1 MLAAGRLQYEDKE
14 EEEEEDRNRKKKTE
28 VNLVQCNEMQIEI
41 T

>member
-1 MLAAGRLQYEDKE
+1 MKIKKKKKRRTVTE
-14 EEEEEDRNRKKKTE
+14 KKKTE